1 VSDKARTP
9 KQNNSIHKYCSLLS
23 DAFNQAGLD
32 MKAVLKP
39 EVDIPWTTES
49 VKNHIWRPIQEIMV
63 EVESTT
69 ELSTTDVD
77 AIYQVVAKHL
87 AEKHGISVAFPS
99 HFTQGQE

>member
-1 VSDKARTP
+1 MTNKTRTP

-63 EVESTT
+63 DVESTT

-87 AEKHGISVAFPS
+87 AEKHGISVAFPDRFS
-99 HFTQGQE
+99 QGAV